1 MFTIRALGVSTPHQQ
16 QHQGVKDM
24 STVSGHV
31 GSDTSPGRGDWK
43 ETLGRIGLVGKG
55 VLYTVIG
62 LLAVQLALGDASSSQ
77 GSTGAIQWI
86 AEQPFGKFLLVAL
99 TVALFALA
107 AWRLLDAV
115 VGDPVEGSEASDRA
129 KFALK
134 GVLYLGLAIGA
145 LTTTIA
151 NWSSGSSSSGGGSS
165 TQTTATATVMEW
177 PGGRWIV
184 MAVGLAVIA
193 FAVVTFKKHVVD
205 SEFMQRLTVSESNT
219 WIEPF
224 GRAGYAAKSVI
235 YVMIGWFFIQAG
247 VTYSPDEANGLSAAL
262 QELSGQGWGQ
272 ILLWFVAI
280 GLVGYGIFAL
290 AESRYRRAA

>member
-1 MFTIRALGVSTPHQQ
+1 
-16 QHQGVKDM
+16 M
-24 STVSGHV
+24 SSVSGHV

-43 ETLGRIGLVGKG
+43 ETIGRVGLVGKG

-62 LLAVQLALGDASSSQ
+62 LLAVQLALGGSSSQ
-77 GSTGAIQWI
+77 GSSGAIEWV

-151 NWSSGSSSSGGGSS
+151 NWSAGSSSSSGGSS
-165 TQTTATATVMEW
+165 TQTQAAATVMEW
-177 PGGRWIV
+177 PAGRWLV
-184 MAVGLAVIA
+184 MAVGAAIIA
-193 FAVVTFKKHVVD
+193 YALYTFKKHAVD
-205 SEFMQRLTVSESNT
+205 SGFMERLDVSDDWVET
-219 WIEPF
+219 F

-247 VTYSPDEANGLSAAL
+247 ITYSPDEANGLSAAL
-262 QELSGQGWGQ
+262 KELSGQGWGQ

-280 GLVGYGIFAL
+280 GLVGYGIFCL
-290 AESRYRRAA
+290 AEARYRRAA